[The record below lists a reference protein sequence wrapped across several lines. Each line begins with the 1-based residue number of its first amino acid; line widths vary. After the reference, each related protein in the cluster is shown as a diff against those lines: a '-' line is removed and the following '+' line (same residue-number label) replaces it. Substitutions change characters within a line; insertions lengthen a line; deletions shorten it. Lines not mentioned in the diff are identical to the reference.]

1 MLLSSVTL
9 IEQIAFPILI
19 VFLLPQLP
27 HFLNLLGIKRLSDSK
42 SAQHYRNITATL
54 PQTLPQNGKKPLLN
68 TLLKPH
74 PQPLLKGEGSK
85 MTDKLNPKASLQP
98 YPEGK
103 GGQSLSVLV

>member
-1 MLLSSVTL
+1 M
-9 IEQIAFPILI
+9 

-27 HFLNLLGIKRLSDSK
+27 HFINLLSIKRISAFET
-42 SAQHYRNITATL
+42 AQHYRNITATL